1 MATRTQ
7 DVYFAILDGDEN
19 RMSLY
24 SDLTDEQI
32 ESIEGVDFM
41 FRCSDTHVVVHLDPR
56 YDPESIK
63 ADIRALAEPKP
74 LRCTL
79 GTVGVWTPVDTAL
92 PLSGVKVIVRGDFD
106 AYWQCDYYVAE
117 RKFCFRGPN
126 GARIEWLN
134 DSMVINNVTHWTPIP
149 PNE

>member
-1 MATRTQ
+1 MAHRNMDIKIITNP
-7 DVYFAILDGDEN
+7 YS
-19 RMSLY
+19 SLHVY
-24 SDLTDEQI
+24 SDLTVEQVNQ
-32 ESIEGVDFM
+32 IEGVIRAYELGGFISID
-41 FRCSDTHVVVHLDPR
+41 LDPR
-56 YDPESIK
+56 YDPESVK
-63 ADIRALAEPKP
+63 NDIRALAEPKP

-134 DSMVINNVTHWTPIP
+134 DSMVINNVTHWSPIP